1 MGRDGGKEG
10 ETGCYCVLVHVYVCR
25 LGFVW
30 VLRVR
35 QGLWRETHVCGEM
48 GVGVVSDGGRVGRD
62 GCMST
67 FAFLCMGKVR
77 AVWVGSE
84 GDCVEEDLRGCVE
97 EKIRCG
103 FLFVCVCK

>member
-1 MGRDGGKEG
+1 MGRNGGKGG

-25 LGFVW
+25 VGFVW

-48 GVGVVSDGGRVGRD
+48 GVGAVSDGGHVGTD
-62 GCMST
+62 GCMSV

-77 AVWVGSE
+77 ARKCGWEVKGTVW
-84 GDCVEEDLRGCVE
+84 R
-97 EKIRCG
+97 KT
-103 FLFVCVCK
+103 

>member
-1 MGRDGGKEG
+1 MEG
-10 ETGCYCVLVHVYVCR
+10 
-25 LGFVW
+25 
-30 VLRVR
+30 
-35 QGLWRETHVCGEM
+35 
-48 GVGVVSDGGRVGRD
+48 
-62 GCMST
+62 ST

-84 GDCVEEDLRGCVE
+84 GDCVEEDLRGCLE